1 MKKNPLILIVALLL
15 LVVFAALLFAFQV
28 RQSEVAVVT
37 TFGKPTR
44 DINTPGQLY
53 FKWPWPVQRVYK
65 LDQRIQN
72 FEDDK
77 FDEVLTADSFNL
89 MAMVYAGWRI
99 SDPKAFF
106 PPFAG
111 GSIPKAE
118 NALRSFIRS
127 AKSAVIGQHPLSDLI
142 NADPKQLKF
151 DAIEKEILASVQA
164 QITANNYGIQLEF
177 LGLKKLGLP
186 EPVTTAVFER
196 MKTEREVLISRT
208 QSEGEAEAQKIR
220 SDAERQAAD
229 MISTAEAKATE
240 VRGKGEA
247 EAAKSLAVFQQNPG
261 LASFIFRLSAL
272 ESSLK
277 DRSTLIF
284 DQNTPP
290 FDLFRGPAP
299 APAGSQGT
307 PQPR

>member
-1 MKKNPLILIVALLL
+1 MKKNPLILIVAMLLL
-15 LVVFAALLFAFQV
+15 LVFVALLFAFQV

-44 DINTPGQLY
+44 DINKPGELY
-53 FKWPWPVQRVYK
+53 FKWPWPIQRVYK

-77 FDEVLTADSFNL
+77 FDEVLTTDSFNL
-89 MAMVYAGWRI
+89 LAMAYAGWHI

-106 PPFAG
+106 PCFGG
-111 GSIPKAE
+111 GSIPQAE
-118 NALRSFIRS
+118 EKLRSFIRN
-127 AKSAVIGQHPLSDLI
+127 AKSAVIGKHPLADLV
-142 NADPKQLKF
+142 NTDPKQLKF
-151 DAIEKEILASVQA
+151 DAIEQEILTAVQA
-164 QITANNYGIQLEF
+164 QLAANNYGIQLDF

-186 EPVTTAVFER
+186 ETVTTAVFDR
-196 MKTEREVLISRT
+196 MKSEREVLTSRT

-220 SDAERQAAD
+220 SNAERQAAD
-229 MISTAEAKATE
+229 MISTAEAQATE

-247 EAAKSLAVFQQNPG
+247 EAAKSLAIFQQNPG

-272 ESSLK
+272 ENSLK

-284 DQNTPP
+284 DQSTPP

-299 APAGSQGT
+299 APANSRGNQ
-307 PQPR
+307 

>member
-1 MKKNPLILIVALLL
+1 M
-15 LVVFAALLFAFQV
+15 F
-28 RQSEVAVVT
+28 
-37 TFGKPTR
+37 
-44 DINTPGQLY
+44 
-53 FKWPWPVQRVYK
+53 
-65 LDQRIQN
+65 
-72 FEDDK
+72 
-77 FDEVLTADSFNL
+77 TADRYTILVMS
-89 MAMVYAGWRI
+89 YAGWHI

-106 PPFAG
+106 PRFAG
-111 GSIPKAE
+111 GSMPEAE
-118 NALRSFIRS
+118 KALRSLIRN

-151 DAIEKEILASVQA
+151 DAIETEILTAVQA
-164 QITANNYGIQLEF
+164 QLTANNYGLQLEF

-186 EPVTTAVFER
+186 ESVTAAVFER
-196 MKTEREVLISRT
+196 MKSEREVLINKT
-208 QSEGEAEAQKIR
+208 QSEGESDAKKIR
-220 SDAERQAAD
+220 SNAERQAAD
-229 MISTAEAKATE
+229 MISRAEAQATE

-247 EAAKSLAVFQQNPG
+247 EAAKSLAVFQQDPG

-290 FDLFRGPAP
+290 FDLFRGPAL
-299 APAGSQGT
+299 APAGFPGA